1 MSNNLQQLFSLGEIY
16 VSDFI
21 KDESS
26 YNGRKKY
33 EMKLLLEKDTGAV
46 RLEKQPPANTMW
58 GKYWYRSGTNQTMLN
73 HLADIVRYCNKT
85 IDLKPGDAWLDI
97 ACNDGSLLSMIDG
110 SIKKIG
116 IDPADDSFV
125 AESRKHADE
134 IIQGYFSR
142 ETYLA
147 STFANIKPKVIT
159 TIAMFYDLENPD
171 PFIKDVHE
179 ILHDD
184 GIWVVQMS
192 YTPLMLKQM
201 AFDNI
206 CHEHLYYYSLF
217 NIQTLFKRNGFDVMN
232 CTLNDANGGSF
243 RVTAVKSE
251 TDKSRFSTQQQ
262 RDIFQFN
269 VDSLLSYEKTLHLD
283 DPQTWIDFFTKIN
296 ELKNKTREFLAKAAS
311 EGKSVYGYGAST
323 KGNTLLQY
331 FDLDDHLI
339 QKIVERSPYK
349 FGLQTI
355 GTNIPIISEE
365 EMRKNPPDYLL
376 VLPWHFID
384 EFIKRERK
392 FLEGGGK
399 FIVPCPEFKIIEI

>member
-1 MSNNLQQLFSLGEIY
+1 MNEEFFLDLGMHYI
-16 VSDFI
+16 SDFYSDPSYYDGRNKYGLELYLDPRI
-21 KDESS
+21 K
-26 YNGRKKY
+26 
-33 EMKLLLEKDTGAV
+33 AV
-46 RLEKQPPANTMW
+46 RLKEMAPHNAMW

-73 HLADIVRYCNKT
+73 HLADIVRYCNQT
-85 IDLKPGDAWLDI
+85 IDLKHGDAWLDI
-97 ACNDGSLLSMIDG
+97 ACNDGSLLSMIHSG
-110 SIKKIG
+110 IKKIG

-125 AESRKHADE
+125 AESRQYADE

-142 ETYLA
+142 ETYLT

-171 PFIKDVHE
+171 SFIKDVHE
-179 ILHDD
+179 TLHDD

-217 NIQTLFKRNGFDVMN
+217 NIQTLFNRNGFDVMN

-251 TDKSRFSTQQQ
+251 TDKSRFSTRQQ

-269 VDSLLSYEKTLHLD
+269 VDSILAYEKTLELD
-283 DPQTWIDFFTKIN
+283 NPQTWIDFFIKIN
-296 ELKNKTREFLAKAAS
+296 ELKTKTYEFLEKAAS
-311 EGKSVYGYGAST
+311 EGRTVYGYGAST

-331 FDLDDHLI
+331 FGLNNRLI

-365 EMRKNPPDYLL
+365 EMRENPPDYLL

-384 EFIKRERK
+384 EFVKRESK
-392 FLEGGGK
+392 FLECGGK
-399 FIVPCPEFKIIEI
+399 FVVPCPEFNIIGI

>member
-1 MSNNLQQLFSLGEIY
+1 MNKNIEQLFSLGDMY

-21 KDESS
+21 KNESD
-26 YNGRKKY
+26 YENRQKY

-46 RLEKQPPANTMW
+46 RLEKQPPAHTMW
-58 GKYWYRSGTNQTMLN
+58 GKYWYRSGTNQTMKD
-73 HLADIVRYCNKT
+73 HLADIVWYCSKT
-85 IDLKPGDAWLDI
+85 IGLKPGDAWLDI
-97 ACNDGSLLSMIDG
+97 ACNDGTLLSMIDNR
-110 SIKKIG
+110 IKKIG

-125 AESRKHADE
+125 AESSRYADE
-134 IIQGYFSR
+134 IVQGYFSR
-142 ETYLA
+142 ALYLT

-159 TIAMFYDLENPD
+159 TIAMFYDLEDPD
-171 PFIKDVHE
+171 SFIQDVHE
-179 ILHDD
+179 TLHDD

-217 NIQTLFKRNGFDVMN
+217 NIQTLFKRNGFDVMD

-251 TDKSRFSTQQQ
+251 TDKSRFATQQQ

-269 VDSLLSYEKTLHLD
+269 VDSILAHEKNLKLD
-283 DPQTWIDFFTKIN
+283 HASTWIDFFEKIN
-296 ELKNKTREFLAKAAS
+296 NLKHKTIEFLIKAKS
-311 EGKSVYGYGAST
+311 ENKKVFGYGAST

-331 FDLDDHLI
+331 FGIDSSLVECL
-339 QKIVERSPYK
+339 VERSHYK
-349 FGLQTI
+349 FGLKAI
-355 GTNIPIISEE
+355 GSNIPIISED
-365 EMRKNPPDYLL
+365 EMRLNPPDYML

-384 EFIKRERK
+384 EFIKRESTY
-392 FLEGGGK
+392 LDNGGK
-399 FIVPCPEFKIIEI
+399 FIVPCPEFKIISK